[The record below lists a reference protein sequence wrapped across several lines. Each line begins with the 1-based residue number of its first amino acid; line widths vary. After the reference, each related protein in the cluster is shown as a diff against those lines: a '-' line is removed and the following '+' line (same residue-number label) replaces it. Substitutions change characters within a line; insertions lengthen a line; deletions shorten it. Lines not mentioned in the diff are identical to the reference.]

1 MFINCPKIDFK
12 HPLDRMGG
20 VRVILNSEKPNP
32 FRRGLN
38 LGTTSPFFGMSP
50 MNARNVGEDY
60 AALMPNKS
68 SEDEKDMQSIPGLP
82 FNLDNEDLNN

>member
-1 MFINCPKIDFK
+1 LPVLK
-12 HPLDRMGG
+12 
-20 VRVILNSEKPNP
+20 
-32 FRRGLN
+32 
-38 LGTTSPFFGMSP
+38 
-50 MNARNVGEDY
+50 GEDY